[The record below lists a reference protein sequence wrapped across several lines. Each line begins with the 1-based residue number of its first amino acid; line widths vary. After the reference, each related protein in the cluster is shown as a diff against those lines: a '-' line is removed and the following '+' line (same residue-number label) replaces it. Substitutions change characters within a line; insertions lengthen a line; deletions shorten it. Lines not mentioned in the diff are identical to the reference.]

1 MKSILKCYEFTA
13 RFKRTCND
21 AACFLSDESN
31 YTHNLTGSV
40 VEDTH
45 EPSVPLHLGYWVKTI
60 FLSRSFYENIFC
72 SCMHVCVLGSLDDSG
87 RSSFTTFI

>member
-60 FLSRSFYENIFC
+60 FLSRSFYAFIFFVLVCMCVC
-72 SCMHVCVLGSLDDSG
+72 SVL
-87 RSSFTTFI
+87 